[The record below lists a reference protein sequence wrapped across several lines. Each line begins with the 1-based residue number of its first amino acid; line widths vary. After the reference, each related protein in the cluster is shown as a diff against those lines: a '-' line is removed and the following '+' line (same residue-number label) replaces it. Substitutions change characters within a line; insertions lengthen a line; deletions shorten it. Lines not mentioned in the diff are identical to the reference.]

1 MQGGGCWRKT
11 FKTSIEVYLFLLWK
25 FIHFYNFDPH
35 LDLNFRFEGLA
46 IRKKPQKL
54 KFGKSKLFRE
64 KGTGIYIEL
73 EAGTI

>member
-1 MQGGGCWRKT
+1 
-11 FKTSIEVYLFLLWK
+11 
-25 FIHFYNFDPH
+25 

-54 KFGKSKLFRE
+54 KFGKAKLFRE